1 MAVSET
7 YSRRAAGTLALVTAG
22 IHLSWGIP
30 RFTAYAA
37 VGIMPDPRPLAF
49 VLSGHAIAVAL
60 TLVLLG
66 KIEARRLYL
75 PAVVLMMVHIISYV
89 AWHTVLAHGV
99 GATDP
104 GPTDDHGHLTL
115 ASIGP
120 LVLDHLLNE
129 PIALIS
135 KTAEVGVILLVG
147 YLYLAERRSG
157 T

>member
-1 MAVSET
+1 MVVSET
-7 YSRRAAGTLALVTAG
+7 YRRRAAGALALVTAG
-22 IHLSWGIP
+22 IHLYWGIP

-37 VGIMPDPRPLAF
+37 VGVMPDPRPLAF

-66 KIEARRLYL
+66 TIQARRLYL
-75 PAVVLMMVHIISYV
+75 PAIVLMMVHILSYV

-104 GPTDDHGHLTL
+104 GAADDHGHLTL
-115 ASIGP
+115 VSIGP
-120 LVLDHLLNE
+120 LVLEHLLNE

-135 KTAEVGVILLVG
+135 KTAEVGVILLVVG
-147 YLYLAERRSG
+147 LYLADRRSRM
-157 T
+157 